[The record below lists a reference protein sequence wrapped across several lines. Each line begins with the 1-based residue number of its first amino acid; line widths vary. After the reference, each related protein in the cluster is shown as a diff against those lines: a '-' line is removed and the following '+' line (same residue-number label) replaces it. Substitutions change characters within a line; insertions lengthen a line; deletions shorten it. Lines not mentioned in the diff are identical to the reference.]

1 MVSQVLL
8 VTHSGGFGF
17 VLVVRGESGAHA
29 PTILAVTS
37 MANSVESCCLEE
49 IRGAGAR
56 PERGAD
62 VREKEGK
69 EQKRVTR
76 RW

>member
-1 MVSQVLL
+1 
-8 VTHSGGFGF
+8 
-17 VLVVRGESGAHA
+17 
-29 PTILAVTS
+29 

-62 VREKEGK
+62 VREKGESERNRKGSLDVGEGGPFRGPP
-69 EQKRVTR
+69 QA
-76 RW
+76 